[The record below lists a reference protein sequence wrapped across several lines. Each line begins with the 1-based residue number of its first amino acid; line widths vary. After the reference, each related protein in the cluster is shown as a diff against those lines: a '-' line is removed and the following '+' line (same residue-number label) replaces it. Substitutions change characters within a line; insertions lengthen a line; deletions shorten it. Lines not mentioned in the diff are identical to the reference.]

1 MISSL
6 KGGGARTNF
15 GDQFGISEFFDGL
28 LRLFLAAEH
37 VEERLEVDDRLGGG
51 VLGGGSK
58 PVLFVLF
65 PAASASAPSG
75 LDFFR
80 RRGDDAENAGDDL
93 RISLEDPEFVD
104 ERLVQDEVVVEILV
118 DHALGTHAQVYLSS
132 ACVCVHSRICARVR
146 ERRWKRKYRVTIYSF
161 DGG

>member
-6 KGGGARTNF
+6 KGGGSRTNF

-65 PAASASAPSG
+65 PAASASAPSVAA
-75 LDFFR
+75 DFFR
-80 RRGDDAENAGDDL
+80 RRRDDAEDAGDDL
-93 RISLEDPEFVD
+93 RISLENPEFVD
-104 ERLVQDEVVVEILV
+104 ERLGQDEVVVEILV

-132 ACVCVHSRICARVR
+132 ACVCAFEDLCMCT
-146 ERRWKRKYRVTIYSF
+146 RKTMET
-161 DGG
+161 